1 MGITARKVVKM
12 AEENELL
19 MDEAIVD
26 DKNAIDNLK
35 NFLGEK
41 IGIKLNRAQRRK
53 LAKKGG
59 KKGRQQLSSVTDTAK
74 KLNYIDLIQKLREL
88 NEKKEK
94 ENYEDANEDN

>member
-1 MGITARKVVKM
+1 LTSLKLKNMGITARKVVKM

-41 IGIKLNRAQRRK
+41 IGIKLNRA
-53 LAKKGG
+53 
-59 KKGRQQLSSVTDTAK
+59 
-74 KLNYIDLIQKLREL
+74 
-88 NEKKEK
+88 
-94 ENYEDANEDN
+94 